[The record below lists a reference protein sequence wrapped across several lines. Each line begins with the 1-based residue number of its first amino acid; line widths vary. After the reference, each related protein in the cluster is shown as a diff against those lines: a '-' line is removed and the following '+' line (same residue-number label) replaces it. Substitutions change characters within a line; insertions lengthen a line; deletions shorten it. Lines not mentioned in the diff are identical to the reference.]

1 MKRLLRHWLGL
12 QARVKRQQLKEK
24 LHWII
29 FQDQVNGW
37 IKTYSGFQCAPEV
50 RV

>member
-12 QARVKRQQLKEK
+12 QAHNKRQQLKEK

-37 IKTYSGFQCAPEV
+37 LATCAGLRNAPEV